1 MRVLFVAAMLAASAT
16 GSAIAQQFGG
26 VISSTDSEIIVG
38 ETGNRAFPGIVYI
51 YEKGPDN
58 NWMESAKLTAD
69 TDKGPD
75 YFGQAIAVNGSTM
88 LVGASAGT
96 AQTVY
101 IYKKGEDGWISSGM
115 IKPDDLGDSDAFGS
129 SIHSHHKMVTVAA
142 TGQNE
147 GAGAVYVFKLED
159 DGSVSQTGK
168 LAASDAEAGDSFG
181 NSIAYTNH
189 TLLISAPGKA
199 NGTGTVYTFKHD
211 MDSGEWVEGSKLDG
225 FGLEEGHRYGSS
237 ISVVGTDV
245 FVGAPRYGMREGAV
259 FTFTADDSGS
269 LSLSG
274 KLNPFDA
281 SRNAQFG
288 ASIVQSGESI
298 WIGAPGANGST
309 GAVYSFSKD
318 ADGNWASSSKWAA
331 SDLTG
336 RAGFGGNI
344 AVNGDVAAVSVTGMD
359 SGEGGVKVFEKTDGM
374 WNEVATL
381 INDVK
386 GFASIVDG
394 QMNCSESVASHFE
407 CSDVDLV
414 SMLSVKD
421 LGGSRG
427 IGVNDIWGWTD
438 PQTSREYA
446 LVGRT
451 DGTSFVDVT
460 VATNPIFVGDLPK
473 TPGSRTSVWR
483 DIKVYKDHAYIVA
496 DGAAEHGMQ
505 VFDLTKLRDVENA
518 PVTFEPTAHYDQ
530 IASAH
535 NIVINEETGFA
546 YSVGSSSGGTTCG
559 GGLHMI
565 DIRDPKNPTFA
576 GCFADINTGRRGTG
590 YSHDAQC
597 VTYNGP
603 DTEHKGKEICVGSN
617 ETMLSIADVSD
628 KENPIALSAT
638 SYPNVAYAHQ
648 GWLTEDHAYFY
659 MNDEGDEPRNLVEG
673 TRTLV
678 WDVSDLDDPI
688 LVKEYIATTT
698 TTDHNLYIRGTTMYQ
713 SNYGSGLR
721 ILDITNPEDPTEI
734 GFFDTTPY
742 EGAAGSWSNYPYFDS
757 GIIIVTSMKEGLFV
771 LKKKDVEL

>member
-1 MRVLFVAAMLAASAT
+1 MPIAQPEMVPDTLKIEHYSFISRASFCNFIGYPNPVGLRSRVLELLKMMKTSRILLVAALLTASAT
-16 GSAIAQQFGG
+16 GSARAQQFGG
-26 VISSTDSEIIVG
+26 VLSVSDTEIIVG
-38 ETGNRAFPGIVYI
+38 ETGNQAFPGIVYV
-51 YEKGPDN
+51 YKKGDDGT
-58 NWMESAKLTAD
+58 WMEAAQLTAESD
-69 TDKGPD
+69 NGPD
-75 YFGQAIAVNGSTM
+75 YFGRAIATNGSTM
-88 LVGASAGT
+88 LIGASAGT
-96 AQTVY
+96 AQEVHVY
-101 IYKKGEDGWISSGM
+101 TNEEGTWKRTGT
-115 IKPDDLGDSDAFGS
+115 IKADDLGDSDGFGGEV
-129 SIHSHHKMVTVAA
+129 HMHHKMVAVGA

-147 GAGAVYVFKLED
+147 RAGAVYVYKMQD
-159 DGSVSQTGK
+159 DGSYMQIGK
-168 LAASDAEAGDSFG
+168 LQASDAEAGDSFG
-181 NSIAYTNH
+181 SNIAYTNH
-189 TLLISAPGKA
+189 TLLIGAPGKA

-211 MDSGEWVEGSKLDG
+211 MESGDWTEGSKLEG
-225 FGLEEGHRYGSS
+225 FGLQEGNRYGSS
-237 ISVVGTDV
+237 ISVIGSDV
-245 FVGAPRYGMREGAV
+245 FIGAPRLGMREGAV
-259 FTFTADDSGS
+259 FVFSTDDSGA
-269 LSLSG
+269 LNLSG

-288 ASIVQSGESI
+288 ASIAASGESI
-298 WIGAPGANGST
+298 WIGSPGANGT
-309 GAVYSFSKD
+309 GAIYSFSKD
-318 ADGNWASSSKWAA
+318 DDSNWVSSEKWAID
-331 SDLTG
+331 DLPG
-336 RAGFGGNI
+336 RASFGGKA
-344 AVNGDVAAVSVTGMD
+344 AVSGDVAAVAVTGMD
-359 SGEGGVKVFEKTDGM
+359 SGEGGVKVFENVDGM
-374 WNEVATL
+374 WKETATL

-386 GFASIVDG
+386 GFESIVDG
-394 QMNCSESVASHFE
+394 QLNCSESAASHWE

-414 SMLSVKD
+414 SFLSVKD
-421 LGGSRG
+421 LGGDRG

-438 PQTSREYA
+438 PQTGREYA

-460 VATNPIFVGDLPK
+460 TATNPIFVGDLPK

-496 DGAAEHGMQ
+496 DGAADHGMQ
-505 VFDLTKLRDVENA
+505 VFDLTQLRDVENA

-565 DIRDPKNPTFA
+565 NIQDPKNPAFA

-603 DTEHKGKEICVGSN
+603 DTEHHGKEICLGSN

-648 GWLTEDHAYFY
+648 GWLTEDHTYFY

-688 LVKEYIATTT
+688 LVKEHIATTT
-698 TTDHNLYIRGTTMYQ
+698 TTDHNLYVKGKHDVPVQ
-713 SNYGSGLR
+713 LR
-721 ILDITNPEDPTEI
+721 QWAS
-734 GFFDTTPY
+734 Y
-742 EGAAGSWSNYPYFDS
+742 S
-757 GIIIVTSMKEGLFV
+757 
-771 LKKKDVEL
+771 